1 MAKNSSVGSVGK
13 GVLGVGVGFALYM
26 FITGFGG
33 GGGFGWGR
41 GLGGKQGA
49 GKAPGPGVSPTVPPA
64 SAGPGPA
71 RALLMLA
78 PEGITVNGK
87 AMSLD
92 AAIETVRAARDVE
105 VVVTGDTIQGDAD
118 DLLVALFLAGITWW
132 GDESLVRSA
141 PRNMDDV
148 RRRQEEK
155 LRSAEWMKLS
165 EAEKKAA
172 IDAAIEAA
180 KRNVLPTEEELRKI
194 VERSRAPKVGVS
206 VNTRGYYGRGFRG

>member
-41 GLGGKQGA
+41 GLGGKEGA
-49 GKAPGPGVSPTVPPA
+49 GKAPGPGGSPTAPPA

-92 AAIETVRAARDVE
+92 AAIEAVRAARDVE

-118 DLLVALFLAGITWW
+118 DLLVALFLAGITWR
-132 GDESLVRSA
+132 GDEYLVRSA
-141 PRNMDDV
+141 PRSMADV

-180 KRNVLPTEEELRKI
+180 KQNVLPTEEELRKI
-194 VERSRAPKVGVS
+194 VERSRAPKVGAS
-206 VNTRGYYGRGFRG
+206 VNARGNYGRGFRG